1 MHDLVTGFFEP
12 NIIDRL
18 RGMTPSFA
26 STINVING
34 GLECG
39 KGLGTD
45 KVKKRGEYY
54 EEWLNFFGLPETDED
69 LDCGLQPSSWPAG
82 SSSDIT
88 MYFDKDWSG
97 GAKCKLVSWMT

>member
-1 MHDLVTGFFEP
+1 
-12 NIIDRL
+12 
-18 RGMTPSFA
+18 MTASFA